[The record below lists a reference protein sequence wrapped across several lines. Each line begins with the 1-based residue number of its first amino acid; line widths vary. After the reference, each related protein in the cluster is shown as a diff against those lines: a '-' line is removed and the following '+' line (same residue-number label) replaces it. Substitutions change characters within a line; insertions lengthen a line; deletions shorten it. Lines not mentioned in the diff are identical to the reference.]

1 MIRVTRENNMALMA
15 RYPDNYFELAIVDP
29 PYGILNKTKR
39 GGDHKFNMEEYSQ
52 WDVKPNDE
60 YFKELFRVS
69 KNQIIWG
76 GNYFSQ
82 IWLRSEYNKG
92 FIIWDKNQPE
102 SLNNFSMA
110 EMAWSSLD
118 KPSKIFRYSVRKNRN
133 KIHPTQKPVELY
145 EWLLKMYAKK
155 GDKILDTHLG
165 SGTIAIACYN
175 AGLSLTACEISETY
189 FLKSLE
195 KISGIVTENSIQK
208 NSEDA
213 FSIVFPNQ
221 LNPDNEKHNEYK
233 EQIHQLKL
241 FNESKGKYNLTKIK
255 NTKVQLVT
263 EVS

>member
-1 MIRVTRENNMALMA
+1 MITVTRENNMALMA

-39 GGDHKFNMEEYSQ
+39 GGDRKFNMEEYSQ

-60 YFKELFRVS
+60 YFNELFRVS

-133 KIHPTQKPVELY
+133 KIHPTQKPIELY
-145 EWLLKMYAKK
+145 EWLLKMYAKE

-195 KISGIVTENSIQK
+195 KISGVVSENSIQK
-208 NSEDA
+208 NSDDA

-221 LNPDNEKHNEYK
+221 LNPENEKHNEYK

-241 FNESKGKYNLTKIK
+241 FNESKSKYNLTKIK
-255 NTKVQLVT
+255 NKKVQLVI
-263 EVS
+263 E